1 MTNSAMFA
9 GVATGCLL
17 MVHAGMTEIS
27 YQFQVYRFLRINEIS
42 VSLIT
47 KFIISSKLGG
57 LIGSLFFGALAE
69 IIGRQRTITAIYLPL
84 LISSIMFQATSNYVV
99 GCGASFIAG
108 LSIGGTYAVIPIFIG
123 EISTKDIRGRLIA
136 LLYPSHQLGI
146 FLIIIGRLVM
156 SGFYET
162 DMMPF
167 KNYSSIILAMFGI
180 LLTGTVVR
188 ETPYYYLNTGKEELA
203 KQNLTYIRNFLAN
216 TELEYNEIQSG
227 IKSIKSIEPE
237 AGKIY
242 STKRS
247 WIKPLLLMV
256 GVYIFTYAVYV
267 FPRYAL
273 SSISS
278 SSFNPVA
285 LGIIIRCLLMLF
297 VGLSESSY
305 GLHVFRL
312 LYAEKVNDSL
322 VIIFVLSSKVGS
334 IIGSLIYSILAE
346 IIGRRYTI
354 TAICLPLVI
363 SSIIFQITS
372 EYVVGCIA
380 NFLTGLSIGGIF
392 SVLPV
397 YIGEVATDCSRG
409 RLIAVLWPAHALGR
423 FLLFSG
429 ILNFIGENIEFSFTN
444 YLSSFLGFLSAI
456 LSLTVITETPY
467 YCFKNGKQVNG
478 RKPCFVDPGSIPL
491 NQHLELTEVQDDI
504 NENVDHVDR
513 EAKHSIFL
521 KYRWLKPMLL
531 MVLLYILRS
540 LSGINSFT
548 FFNYITSAYYNINL
562 DLTAK
567 TLIISGAQLT
577 TTFFVLF
584 LVDHFGRK
592 LCLMISFGGMA
603 YCLVLFLILTVSKTN
618 LYYLYLPILFLFHTA
633 VNIGIGP
640 IPLIL
645 LSEIFPFNT
654 KMICVSICTI
664 VFFIIQII
672 LQLLV
677 EYTHTIEDS
686 FIDVYVAVIVS
697 ALSVII
703 VKYLYFETKKK
714 RLYILN

>member
-285 LGIIIRCLLMLF
+285 LGIIISIVPFLSSFFILFVVDTVGRKWTLMLSF
-297 VGLSESSY
+297 G
-305 GLHVFRL
+305 GM
-312 LYAEKVNDSL
+312 
-322 VIIFVLSSKVGS
+322 I
-334 IIGSLIYSILAE
+334 LILMA
-346 IIGRRYTI
+346 
-354 TAICLPLVI
+354 
-363 SSIIFQITS
+363 
-372 EYVVGCIA
+372 
-380 NFLTGLSIGGIF
+380 
-392 SVLPV
+392 
-397 YIGEVATDCSRG
+397 
-409 RLIAVLWPAHALGR
+409 
-423 FLLFSG
+423 FLLFTIWKTYSANA
-429 ILNFIGENIEFSFTN
+429 NF
-444 YLSSFLGFLSAI
+444 
-456 LSLTVITETPY
+456 
-467 YCFKNGKQVNG
+467 
-478 RKPCFVDPGSIPL
+478 
-491 NQHLELTEVQDDI
+491 
-504 NENVDHVDR
+504 
-513 EAKHSIFL
+513 
-521 KYRWLKPMLL
+521 
-531 MVLLYILRS
+531 LLYIL
-540 LSGINSFT
+540 F
-548 FFNYITSAYYNINL
+548 
-562 DLTAK
+562 
-567 TLIISGAQLT
+567 T
-577 TTFFVLF
+577 TTCNVGAGPIRFVL
-584 LVDHFGRK
+584 LG
-592 LCLMISFGGMA
+592 
-603 YCLVLFLILTVSKTN
+603 
-618 LYYLYLPILFLFHTA
+618 
-633 VNIGIGP
+633 
-640 IPLIL
+640 
-645 LSEIFPFNT
+645 EIFPLDKKGIYAGISTAVLFIVHLFVLEINQIKLLVNYYIDIYISLVILVIAVVIVKFYYLETT
-654 KMICVSICTI
+654 KRTLNE
-664 VFFIIQII
+664 IQIK
-672 LQLLV
+672 L
-677 EYTHTIEDS
+677 
-686 FIDVYVAVIVS
+686 
-697 ALSVII
+697 
-703 VKYLYFETKKK
+703 
-714 RLYILN
+714 R